1 MVVLTAADA
10 QNIRLAKR
18 NVSHETY
25 KQIFEMVINRI
36 QNKAEMNQTS
46 LRYRIP
52 HFLVGRPAINV
63 HHAARYVSEKLRFYG
78 YKSSF
83 HEMHGHYF
91 VDVDWSREPVRV
103 PKKPRDIKRPKQTSA
118 PTGTQEAMRRL
129 ETIKLQLQNTLKKK

>member
-25 KQIFEMVINRI
+25 KLIFEMIINRI
-36 QNKAEMNQTS
+36 KNKAEMNQTS

-83 HEMHGHYF
+83 HEIQGNYF
-91 VDVDWSREPVRV
+91 VDVDWSREPIKV
-103 PKKPRDIKRPKQTSA
+103 PKKPRDVKRPKQTTT